1 MELHDAI
8 IDFLSVFPEGN
19 PIIIKNMILKYP
31 NQILIKNLQELTS
44 LSNDNYTLLN
54 IALYD
59 SYYHTIYYTVLD
71 LIKNEIMIRITESS
85 TIIPST
91 LSINAI
97 EFIPN
102 VYKTQYD
109 VCKLSS
115 NSIKHIKNM
124 LNNPYIIKHNKSI
137 TIDHILMNNHIKP
150 MYYKDIMIQLIKS
163 SNEFS
168 YDDSTTIIK
177 LLN

>member
-8 IDFLSVFPEGN
+8 IDFLSVFPTGN
-19 PIIIKNMILKYP
+19 PMIIKNKITKFP
-31 NQILIKNLQELTS
+31 NEILIKNLHELIL
-44 LSNDNYTLLN
+44 LSNDNYILSTVG
-54 IALYD
+54 LYD
-59 SYYHTIYYTVLD
+59 AHYHTIYYTVLE
-71 LIKNEIMIRITESS
+71 LIKNEIISRINKSS

-102 VYKTQYD
+102 MYTIQYD
-109 VCKLSS
+109 ICKLNSS
-115 NSIKHIKNM
+115 SIKHIKNM

-137 TIDHILMNNHIKP
+137 TIDHILMNHEIKP
-150 MYYKDIMIQLIKS
+150 KYNKDVMIQLIKS

-168 YDDSTTIIK
+168 YDDLTGTVK
-177 LLN
+177 YRN